1 MPKFSLLILLLTI
14 CLCSSAFASDWQT
27 FRGPNQNGSISDG
40 KFVAPA
46 DGSLA
51 VAWRS
56 AIGSG
61 YSGIAVSNGRVV
73 TLFSDQDNDVAA
85 AFDAASGKEV
95 WRYKIG
101 PKYKG
106 HDGSQDGP
114 IASPVIHESKVYGI
128 DPYGQLFAVDLN
140 TGKEIWSTHVAEKH
154 GAKIPI
160 YGFTASPVVAGGVLV
175 VELGADSG
183 KAIAGFDLKTGKPQ
197 WTAGDDKINYQS
209 PVLIKANGKEVV
221 AAIGDTK
228 LFLLDP
234 ASGKILLE
242 YPHGGDA
249 AQIVV
254 PVPVENDRLLLRV
267 GQEKTDLVRI
277 VSSAAGG
284 KFSVEKVWSEGV
296 FKNSYAIPVYYN
308 GYLYGY
314 NSRILTCV
322 DAANGQTKWRSRTP
336 EDGWLIAV
344 DGNLVVQTKT
354 GSVYVGKASPEGWKE
369 ISKIDL
375 FKNLSWSHPVYA
387 AGGVYT
393 RSFGELA
400 RLEWRTDKA
409 AASTMPASISNTSS
423 TFGKF
428 LADVQTASDKK
439 TIVDKFFSSE
449 KQFPVIEW
457 PDRIHFV
464 YRGEATDMA
473 IGGDMI
479 GALQEVPMQRIDG
492 TDVFYYTTQLEPDA
506 HILYRFFRNYD
517 EQIADPKSDKK
528 TVDRRGSPLSF
539 VSMPGYK
546 EPEFLREAP
555 TNKKGKVENR
565 ELTITSKQGASAKF
579 SVYLPAN
586 YQSSS
591 DRFPVVYMYDGTMA
605 QKQGLLVNAFDNL
618 LGSTVKP
625 LIAVMIDDIKTGPEP
640 LEDPAEDI
648 KVRSEILA
656 KEIVPFIDKN
666 FRTMTDSQNRA
677 VMGPGGESPTAFY
690 TAFRYPELFGGVAA
704 QTVFTQERAEVAM
717 KDLIKNANEVPMRVY
732 LDWGTYDSRAPL
744 EGWDT
749 RRDSRR
755 WYALFQDHGY
765 RPAGGEV
772 HQGAG
777 WPNWRNRADKWL
789 SALFPM

>member
-1 MPKFSLLILLLTI
+1 MPRSSFLILILAV
-14 CLCSSAFASDWQT
+14 CLCSPVFASDWQT

-40 KFVAPA
+40 KFAISNE
-46 DGSLA
+46 GSLA

-85 AFDAASGKEV
+85 AFDATSGKEL

-114 IASPVIHESKVYGI
+114 IASPVIYESKVYGV
-128 DPYGQLFAVDLN
+128 DPYGHMFSVDLN

-154 GAKIPI
+154 GAQIPT
-160 YGFTASPVVAGGVLV
+160 YGFSTSPIVAGGVLI
-175 VELGADSG
+175 VELGAASG
-183 KAIAGFDLKTGKPQ
+183 KAIAGFDLKTGQPI
-197 WTAGDDKINYQS
+197 WTAGDDAINYQS
-209 PVLIKANGKEVV
+209 PVVVKAGGKEIV
-221 AAIGDTK
+221 AAVGDTK

-234 ASGKILLE
+234 SSGKILLE
-242 YPHGGDA
+242 HPHGGDA

-267 GQEKTDLVRI
+267 SQDKTDLVRI
-277 VSSAAGG
+277 VSADG
-284 KFSVEKVWSEGV
+284 KLSVEKVWTEGV

-314 NSRILTCV
+314 NSRVLTCV
-322 DAANGQTKWRSRTP
+322 DASNGQTKWRSRTP
-336 EDGWLIAV
+336 DDGWLLVV

-354 GSVYVGKASPEGWKE
+354 GSIYVGAASPEGWKE

-393 RSFGELA
+393 KSFGELA
-400 RLEWRTDKA
+400 RLEWRTEKA
-409 AASTMPASISNTSS
+409 AASTTPVSLNTSS
-423 TFGKF
+423 PFGKF
-428 LADVQTASDKK
+428 LADVQSSSDKNAV
-439 TIVDKFFSSE
+439 VDKFFSSE
-449 KQFPVIEW
+449 KQFPVVEW
-457 PDRIHFV
+457 PDHVHFV

-479 GALQEVPMQRIDG
+479 GSLREVPMQRVEG
-492 TDVFYYTTQLEPDA
+492 TDVYYYSTQLEPDA
-506 HILYRFFRNYD
+506 QILYRFFRNYD
-517 EQIADPKSDKK
+517 EQIADPKHENK
-528 TVDRRGSPLSF
+528 TIDRRGSPLSIF
-539 VSMPGYK
+539 SMPGFK
-546 EPEFLREAP
+546 EPDFLREPPAD
-555 TNKKGKVENR
+555 KKGKLESR
-565 ELTITSKQGASAKF
+565 ELTSTTRQGASAKF
-579 SVYLPAN
+579 TVYLPAK
-586 YQSSS
+586 YEPST
-591 DRFPVVYMYDGTMA
+591 DRYPVVYLYDGTMA
-605 QKQGLLVNAFDNL
+605 LKQGSFVNALDNL
-618 LGSTVKP
+618 LGTTVKP
-625 LIAVMIDDIKTGPEP
+625 LIAVMIDEIKTGPEP
-640 LEDPAEDI
+640 IQNEAEDI
-648 KVRSEILA
+648 KARAEILA
-656 KEIVPFIDKN
+656 KEIVPFMDKN

-704 QTVFTQERAEVAM
+704 QTVFTQERAEVAFT
-717 KDLIKNANEVPMRVY
+717 DLIKNANEVPMRVY

-755 WYALFQDHGY
+755 WYAIFQEHGY

-789 SALFPM
+789 SALFPL

>member
-1 MPKFSLLILLLTI
+1 MPKSFLILILTV
-14 CLCSSAFASDWQT
+14 CLCSVAFASDWQT

-40 KFVAPA
+40 KFAVSNE
-46 DGSLA
+46 GSLA

-56 AIGSG
+56 VIGSG

-73 TLFSDQDNDVAA
+73 TLFSDQDNDIAA
-85 AFDAASGKEV
+85 AFDATSGKEL

-114 IASPVIHESKVYGI
+114 IASPVIHESKVYGLG
-128 DPYGQLFAVDLN
+128 PYGHLFAVDLN
-140 TGKEIWSTHVAEKH
+140 TGKEIWSTDVAEKH
-154 GAKIPI
+154 GAKTPI
-160 YGFTASPVVAGGVLV
+160 YGFSASPVVTGGVLI
-175 VELGADSG
+175 VELGAASG
-183 KAIAGFDLKTGKPQ
+183 KAIAGFDLKTGKPK
-197 WTAGDDKINYQS
+197 WTAGDDAINYQS
-209 PVLIKANGKEVV
+209 PVVIKAGGKEIV
-221 AAIGDTK
+221 AAVGDTK

-242 YPHGGDA
+242 HPHGGDA

-267 GQEKTDLVRI
+267 SQDKTDLVRI
-277 VSSAAGG
+277 VSAAADG
-284 KFSVEKVWSEGV
+284 KLSVEKVWTEGV

-314 NSRILTCV
+314 NSRVLTCV
-322 DAANGQTKWRSRTP
+322 DASNGQTKWRSRTP
-336 EDGWLIAV
+336 DDGWVLVV

-354 GSVYVGKASPEGWKE
+354 GSVYVGAASPDGWKE
-369 ISKIDL
+369 ITKIDL

-400 RLEWRTDKA
+400 RLEWRTEKVA
-409 AASTMPASISNTSS
+409 AATTPVSISNTSS
-423 TFGKF
+423 PFGKF
-428 LADVQTASDKK
+428 LADVQSASDKNAV
-439 TIVDKFFSSE
+439 VDKFFSSE
-449 KQFPVIEW
+449 KQFPVVEW
-457 PDRIHFV
+457 PDHVHFV

-479 GALQEVPMQRIDG
+479 GSLREVPMQRVQG
-492 TDVFYYTTQLEPDA
+492 TDIFYYSTQLEPDA
-506 HILYRFFRNYD
+506 QILYRFFRNYD
-517 EQIADPKSDKK
+517 EQIADPKQENK
-528 TVDRRGSPLSF
+528 TVDRRGSPLSIF
-539 VSMPGYK
+539 SMPGFK
-546 EPEFLREAP
+546 APDFLGEAP
-555 TNKKGKVENR
+555 ADKKGKIEAR
-565 ELTITSKQGASAKF
+565 ELTSTSKQGASAKF
-579 SVYLPAN
+579 TVYLPAK
-586 YQSSS
+586 YESST
-591 DRFPVVYMYDGTMA
+591 DRYPVVYLYDGSMA
-605 QKQGLLVNAFDNL
+605 QKQGSLVNAFDNL
-618 LGSTVKP
+618 MGTRVKP
-625 LIAVMIDDIKTGPEP
+625 LIAVMIDEIKTGPTELEEP
-640 LEDPAEDI
+640 SDDI
-648 KVRSEILA
+648 KARAEILA
-656 KEIVPFIDKN
+656 KEIVPYMDKN
-666 FRTMTDSQNRA
+666 FRTLTDSQNRA

-704 QTVFTQERAEVAM
+704 QTVFTQERAEVVF

-732 LDWGTYDSRAPL
+732 VDWGTYDSRAPL

-755 WYALFQDHGY
+755 WYELFQEHGY
-765 RPAGGEV
+765 KPAGGEV

-777 WPNWRNRADKWL
+777 WPIWRNRADKWL